1 MVAYVA
7 SHASMCAADVRTGF
21 GSHAWNRCFA
31 QTMRHWQH
39 SLCMTLRFGLNPPCE
54 PAHIFLTALACSAQW
69 TGIYTVCLDALLLS
83 GCSTGMVIMCAAIAF
98 HCDLPVDY
106 VCYTQILNL
115 FSHTPSPRP
124 HAHRTRAT
132 LPHTHVCFDRVET
145 IFGLDLSTP

>member
-1 MVAYVA
+1 MK
-7 SHASMCAADVRTGF
+7 
-21 GSHAWNRCFA
+21 
-31 QTMRHWQH
+31 
-39 SLCMTLRFGLNPPCE
+39 LRFGLNPPCE

-115 FSHTPSPRP
+115 VQQFLAHTS
-124 HAHRTRAT
+124 
-132 LPHTHVCFDRVET
+132 PHTALLE
-145 IFGLDLSTP
+145 LSCTRTYVLSA